1 MKGITGMKKILY
13 ITFFSLLFVLAV
25 VSYMWP
31 EFYELEKILMFII
44 ALNLLAIMLVQE
56 QKHND

>member
-1 MKGITGMKKILY
+1 MKKILY

-25 VSYMWP
+25 VSYMWS

-44 ALNLLAIMLVQE
+44 ALNLLAIMLVRE

>member
-1 MKGITGMKKILY
+1 MKKNILY

-44 ALNLLAIMLVQE
+44 ALNLLAIMLVPE